1 MKMKKHNIGNTQEF
15 PLNKRSWPKKKMAI
29 EEVGVYSGDNNIPCL
44 AGHIQGEDG
53 DFKLMEAFAEM
64 RWRNCTGE
72 ALFLSLWVL

>member
-1 MKMKKHNIGNTQEF
+1 
-15 PLNKRSWPKKKMAI
+15 MAI

-72 ALFLSLWVL
+72 ALFSSLWVL